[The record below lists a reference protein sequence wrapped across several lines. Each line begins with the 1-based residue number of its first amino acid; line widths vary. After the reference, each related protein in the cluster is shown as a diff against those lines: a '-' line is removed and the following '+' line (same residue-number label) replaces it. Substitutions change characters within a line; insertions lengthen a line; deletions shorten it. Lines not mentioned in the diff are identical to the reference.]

1 MSQVFHAPSIFSMRQ
16 RSPRQVFALSGLCRI
31 ESLTYRVSMRG
42 FDDAF
47 LTRAPLGSLH
57 AAAHTIS

>member
-1 MSQVFHAPSIFSMRQ
+1 
-16 RSPRQVFALSGLCRI
+16 
-31 ESLTYRVSMRG
+31 MRG